1 MVKNSWSQ
9 PERGRESTV
18 EKIFKTGGFGLGT
31 GVKES
36 VRELWIVRVAN
47 RRIGRQGDRLT
58 GIGRGESMRD

>member
-36 VRELWIVRVAN
+36 VRELWIVS
-47 RRIGRQGDRLT
+47 GKST
-58 GIGRGESMRD
+58 